1 MSKDLFAPNG
11 YAYLD
16 EDEFRWIVGVF
27 RGNGAMEVIKRAN
40 GLKIFYPVRLTFKG
54 EYVPVWRNYL
64 FVEFKE
70 SITINLCRTTPD
82 FIKVI
87 SERDDDGMLRPVLI
101 RKNAID
107 ESMRLITQGKFDDIV
122 FKRQF
127 RGKGSIV
134 RVIDGAFQDKVA
146 RLEQDVTPEMKG
158 SYKVPISVNGVK
170 CKIELFKL
178 AL

>member
-1 MSKDLFAPNG
+1 M
-11 YAYLD
+11 
-16 EDEFRWIVGVF
+16 
-27 RGNGAMEVIKRAN
+27 
-40 GLKIFYPVRLTFKG
+40 
-54 EYVPVWRNYL
+54 
-64 FVEFKE
+64 
-70 SITINLCRTTPD
+70 
-82 FIKVI
+82 
-87 SERDDDGMLRPVLI
+87 
-101 RKNAID
+101 
-107 ESMRLITQGKFDDIV
+107 